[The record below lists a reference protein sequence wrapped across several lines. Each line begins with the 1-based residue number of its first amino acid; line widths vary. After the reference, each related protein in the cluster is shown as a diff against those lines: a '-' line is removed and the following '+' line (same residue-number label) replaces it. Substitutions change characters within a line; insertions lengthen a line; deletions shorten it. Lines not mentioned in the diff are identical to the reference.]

1 MYNSHYNYK
10 KKKYGQKDKSLLAET
25 SSLTYEIQTNDVY
38 KDLKKD
44 KNNSDFSEYGEK
56 FLTL

>member
-38 KDLKKD
+38 KDLQKD
-44 KNNSDFSEYGEK
+44 KNNSDFSEY
-56 FLTL
+56 

>member
-25 SSLTYEIQTNDVY
+25 SSLTYEIQTNDVF
-38 KDLKKD
+38 KDLQKD